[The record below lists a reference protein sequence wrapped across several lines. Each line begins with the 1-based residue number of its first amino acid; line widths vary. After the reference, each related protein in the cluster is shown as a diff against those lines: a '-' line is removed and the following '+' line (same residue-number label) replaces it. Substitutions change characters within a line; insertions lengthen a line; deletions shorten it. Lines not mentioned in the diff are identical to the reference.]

1 MKTFVALLLL
11 SAFAAYVSANE
22 MAFHKEVFDFLDERH
37 EENMAQVLRDNG
49 LPEDTLAVRDDKPT
63 PPDWVKP
70 CIANGTECWNNAG
83 HDACIRLGCIDNF
96 FGCLIKNHPTPLPSL
111 SPLHKGCVALLH
123 LCRKHSPSCAG
134 ELCCFVRI
142 RRCFELEKGGDS
154 E

>member
-11 SAFAAYVSANE
+11 SAFVAYVSANE
-22 MAFHKEVFDFLDERH
+22 MAFHNALKNFLDERH
-37 EENMAQVLRDNG
+37 DEKMVQVLRDNG
-49 LPEDTLAVRDDKPT
+49 LPEDTLVASDHPE
-63 PPDWVKP
+63 PPEWVKP
-70 CIANGTECWNNAG
+70 CIQNGADCWNDAG
-83 HDACIRLGCIDNF
+83 HDACKKLDCIDNF
-96 FGCLIKNHPTPLPSL
+96 FKCLIENHPTPLPSL